1 MIMVLFLIIQDAEC
15 YLIHKINQ
23 NLTVCRGIDNA
34 QRMWKIIHEKNLKSI
49 TFAHFKTE
57 WTARRRKAG
66 WESNLPS
73 VLPAPGQSPVI

>member
-1 MIMVLFLIIQDAEC
+1 MMVLFLIIQMLNAPE
-15 YLIHKINQ
+15 YIKLIKSVG
-23 NLTVCRGIDNA
+23 VCVVDNA
-34 QRMWKIIHEKNLKSI
+34 QRMWKIIHEEEPKSF

-66 WESNLPS
+66 WESTLPS

>member
-1 MIMVLFLIIQDAEC
+1 
-15 YLIHKINQ
+15 
-23 NLTVCRGIDNA
+23 
-34 QRMWKIIHEKNLKSI
+34 MWKIIHEEELKSF

-73 VLPAPGQSPVI
+73 VLPAPGQSPVKLISKHESNSPDNNRDHADELNRRPGNW